1 VQQSARATVE
11 TALEAVVTITTGAPA
26 PAGSGVD
33 DLVLAHLPLA
43 RSVAAHYRNR
53 GEPYEDLLQVA
64 YLGLVKA
71 AQRFDPGTGHRFAA
85 YAAPTITGEV
95 RRYFR
100 DHGWNVRPPRR
111 LQELRARLLTE
122 DAGLP
127 EELLARRLDATVAEV
142 RAARQASNAYSA
154 VSLDAAHGPEDAP
167 LAEVLADEADD
178 TATVDDLLTLR
189 RVTAD
194 LDERD
199 RRILHLRF
207 YREATQS
214 QIAAELGVSQMQVS
228 RLLSAL
234 LRRLRAVLD
243 DQMPVRDSGD
253 TVERGRSG
261 LLAAEPAW
269 SRIPSSSSTSTS
281 WAA

>member
-1 VQQSARATVE
+1 MTTTADTTAQRRASVE
-11 TALEAVVTITTGAPA
+11 
-26 PAGSGVD
+26 
-33 DLVLAHLPLA
+33 DLVLEHLPLA

-53 GEPYEDLLQVA
+53 GEPYDDLVQVA

-71 AQRFDPGTGHRFAA
+71 AQRFDPDTGHRFAA

-95 RRYFR
+95 RRHFR

-111 LQELRARLLTE
+111 LQELRARLLAE
-122 DAGLP
+122 DADTP
-127 EELLARRLDATVAEV
+127 EEVLAQRLDATVAEV

-154 VSLDAAHGPEDAP
+154 VSLDAAHGPEDVP
-167 LAEVLADEADD
+167 LCELLADDADD
-178 TATVDDLLTLR
+178 TAAVDDALTLR
-189 RVTAD
+189 RITAG
-194 LDERD
+194 LDERE

-214 QIAAELGVSQMQVS
+214 EIAAEIGVSQMQVS
-228 RLLSAL
+228 RLLAAL
-234 LRRLRAVLD
+234 LHRLRDQLD

-253 TVERGRSG
+253 TLERGRSG

>member
-1 VQQSARATVE
+1 VE
-11 TALEAVVTITTGAPA
+11 TALEAAVTLIDDTADGTGAA
-26 PAGSGVD
+26 VD
-33 DLVLAHLPLA
+33 ELVLEHLPLA

-53 GEPYEDLLQVA
+53 GEPYDDLLQVA

-71 AQRFDPGTGHRFAA
+71 AQRFDPAAGHRFAA
-85 YAAPTITGEV
+85 YAGPTITGEV

-111 LQELRARLLTE
+111 LQELRARLLAE
-122 DAGLP
+122 DADTP
-127 EELLARRLDATVAEV
+127 EELLAQRLDATVAEV

-154 VSLDAAHGPEDAP
+154 VSLDAAHGPEDTP
-167 LAEVLADEADD
+167 LSDLLADDGDD
-178 TATVDDLLTLR
+178 TAVVDDLLTLR
-189 RVTAD
+189 RATAG

-214 QIAAELGVSQMQVS
+214 EIAAELGVSQMQVS
-228 RLLSAL
+228 RLLAAL
-234 LRRLRAVLD
+234 LHRLRGLLED
-243 DQMPVRDSGD
+243 HTPVRELSSDRRRNAPVG
-253 TVERGRSG
+253 
-261 LLAAEPAW
+261 APAW
-269 SRIPSSSSTSTS
+269 SRIPSSSSASTS